1 MKQRQAAQV
10 QAGKVNR
17 SGYTSTNR
25 PGLTVRPAMTN
36 RGLVSLLQ
44 AGMIRPKLASGY
56 AGDMYEQEADRAA
69 EQALRR
75 VRSGDGVMKQPARTP
90 SSGQSSVSL
99 PGLGSGRP
107 LSRAVRGRFENA
119 FGWDFSDVR
128 VHTDRAAAEAADGMG
143 AKAFTAGRNIV
154 FGSRVENPESG
165 ENSLLFAHELA
176 HVVQQGRSSTSIV
189 EPHSPA
195 ASLSAAPGGQVQTSP
210 TVTAVNVPAPAE
222 LGVGRD
228 IAVTAVV
235 AAGAPPLTWTLVGAP
250 AGVAVAPAGG
260 LGARIQAAPGA
271 IAGAGRRFK
280 VRCALTGTPRDNSL
294 SPNITLVGITRVQFT
309 AAPAFTRIA
318 ALIPASGPPRTAEPN
333 TAGVA
338 GNTATARISTAPGG
352 TPTSRPVTLSLPAPA
367 GAAVAGTVVTPGAN
381 TGNLVVRVTDD
392 ATGSTRD
399 ETLIINPVP
408 LSLNAFTAQAPS
420 AVAAAYGCRNTL
432 GWARSDAT
440 ANPLNR
446 IVGETIT
453 AGARDDFGYMA
464 GINQPIGPNAAPDLR
479 LAVPANRWTDQLYT
493 GIGPRTGAAGDGNMI
508 NVNRSVGPGVAAAAV
523 LPQIWELRQGFH
535 WSSWAGAW
543 STEFDNGV
551 HRRSLIQVGADFFF
565 RTEHI
570 FPGASSPVFDET
582 YKGPRLID
590 FTNIRVTPLAPAA
603 AGLADDNVATAG
615 IRLDSTVPTRRVTWT
630 VLAGA
635 PLTFIVPAAAA
646 ANIPVT
652 TPARLRSGL
661 AAGVYS
667 VRVADS
673 VFPNRQADGVLT
685 VVPVALTRV
694 SPAAQTVAVRSLAL
708 TLQAAPGGRVV
719 RWSVDAAAV
728 AAGVTITG
736 PAAAAAT
743 QTRTAT
749 LRRPPAFLG
758 AVVVTAADS
767 VLAARTAT
775 FTVTF
780 V

>member
-1 MKQRQAAQV
+1 MKQRQAAQIKSGGV
-10 QAGKVNR
+10 RQAGTTSTSRSTPPVRQVMGNR
-17 SGYTSTNR
+17 S
-25 PGLTVRPAMTN
+25 
-36 RGLVSLLQ
+36 LLALLH
-44 AGMIRPKLASGY
+44 AGVLRAKLAVNQSG
-56 AGDMYEQEADRAA
+56 GMYEREADRAA
-69 EQALRR
+69 EQAVRR
-75 VRSGDGVMKQPARTP
+75 VRSGGGVMKQPARSP
-90 SSGQSSVSL
+90 ALSQQSSSL
-99 PGLGSGRP
+99 SGMGSGRP
-107 LSRAVRGRFENA
+107 LSMAVRGRFEDA
-119 FGWDFSDVR
+119 FGWDFSAVR
-128 VHTDRAAAEAADGMG
+128 IHTGRTASEAADSMG
-143 AKAFTAGRNIV
+143 ARAFTAGRDIV

-165 ENSLLFAHELA
+165 AHSLLLAHELA
-176 HVVQQGRSSTSIV
+176 HVVQQGRSATSAV
-189 EPHSPA
+189 APHSPA
-195 ASLSAAPGGQVQTSP
+195 ASLSAAPQGKAQARP

-222 LGVGRD
+222 LGMGRD
-228 IAVTAVV
+228 IVVTAVV
-235 AAGAPPLTWTLVGAP
+235 AAGAPPLSWSLVGAP
-250 AGVAVAPAGG
+250 AGVTVVGAGG
-260 LGARIQAAPGA
+260 LTARVASAPGSV
-271 IAGAGRRFK
+271 AGAGRRFK

-294 SPNITLVGITRVQFT
+294 SPNITLVGITRIQFT

-318 ALIPASGPPRTAEPN
+318 ALIPASGPARTAEPN
-333 TAGVA
+333 AAGVA
-338 GNTATARISTAPGG
+338 GNTATARVSTAPGG
-352 TPTSRPVTLSLPAPA
+352 TPTSRPVTLSLPVPA

-381 TGNLVVRVTDD
+381 TGDLVVRVTDN

-399 ETLIINPVP
+399 ETLVINPVP
-408 LSLNAFTAQAPS
+408 TALNAFTAQAPS
-420 AVAAAYGCRNTL
+420 ALATAYGCRNTL

-440 ANPLNR
+440 AHPLNR

-464 GINQPIGPNAAPDLR
+464 SINWPIGPNAAPNLQ

-535 WSSWAGAW
+535 WSSWTGAW

-565 RTEHI
+565 RTEHV
-570 FPGASSPVFDET
+570 FPAASSPVFDEA

-590 FTNIRVTPLAPAA
+590 FTNIRVTPLTPAA
-603 AGLADDNVATAG
+603 AGLADDNVATAR
-615 IRLDSTVPTRRVTWT
+615 IRVDSTVPTRRVTWT
-630 VLAGA
+630 VLGGA
-635 PLTFIVPAAAA
+635 PLTFTVPAAA

-661 AAGVYS
+661 VAGVHN
-667 VRVADS
+667 VRVTDS
-673 VFPNRQADGVLT
+673 VFPNRRADAAVT

-719 RWSVDAAAV
+719 RWSVDAAAF
-728 AAGVTITG
+728 AAGVRVAG
-736 PAAAAAT
+736 SAAAAAT
-743 QTRTAT
+743 PVRTAT
-749 LRRPPAFLG
+749 LRRPPAFVG
-758 AVVVTAADS
+758 AVTVTAADS